1 MGGGRRAV
9 TAGAGFCLS
18 GHRRTAAGFFSRCG
32 AFGIGFFAVPSGGD
46 DVFIIMGGSGCGK
59 SSLMRVMTGLKEPA
73 KGKVFV
79 LGKNFYAQYDDL
91 LFEFLF
97 FLSAPVRHVRSCQIT
112 AKVCSS
118 F

>member
-1 MGGGRRAV
+1 MGRGRRGG
-9 TAGAGFCLS
+9 TAGTGSCLS
-18 GHRRTAAGFFSRCG
+18 GHRRTAVGFSARCAAFS
-32 AFGIGFFAVPSGGD
+32 IGFFAVTFGGD
-46 DVFIIMGGSGCGK
+46 DVFVFTGVF
-59 SSLMRVMTGLKEPA
+59 SSAGDPA
-73 KGKVFV
+73 HQYDGQNDHGN
-79 LGKNFYAQYDDL
+79 GKNKEKGTQYDNL

>member
-18 GHRRTAAGFFSRCG
+18 GHRRTAAGFFARCG
-32 AFGIGFFAVPSGGD
+32 AFGIGFFAVTSGGD
-46 DVFIIMGGSGCGK
+46 DVFIITGVFSSSGDPVYQYDGQNDH
-59 SSLMRVMTGLKEPA
+59 GN
-73 KGKVFV
+73 
-79 LGKNFYAQYDDL
+79 GKNKEKGTQYDDL